1 MSHKAADRFG
11 IDRLKKLCEQ
21 EMMTMINIE
30 SVPYIFL
37 SADRYNAEV
46 TMIAIIVL
54 IITEDN
60 DYDQYRV

>member
-1 MSHKAADRFG
+1 
-11 IDRLKKLCEQ
+11 
-21 EMMTMINIE
+21 MINIE